1 MQMPISNASPAPA
14 PGPGAASA
22 ASAKGTD
29 GGNFN
34 QTLVQTVAGSQG
46 KEASAQAGSE
56 TAVPAGAAS
65 ASATLASLLGGKLDA
80 KDLLAAIEALLQR
93 LDDADA
99 GDLSEATTE
108 SNLADALQQLDDL
121 LSVLAGVP
129 LLQQPIATT
138 QAGATSDG
146 DASADNGTDAGSAL
160 LAVLSNMNAAV
171 SQAASMQAAETA
183 VPNQAQAVVAN
194 LEELNALKAGLQE
207 ALTDLRGMLQDP
219 KGPSANKDQLALIG
233 KELASVERLMQGK
246 PAAASDPIAAANNAN
261 AAEVVDSV
269 RSLQTPIQGNA
280 HLQRMSHQLLH
291 VGLLNVVQQ
300 PEKQGTEA
308 EASTKLAA
316 DANEINPQLAGANL
330 DLQRQLASVAKPLIA
345 QPVPVQQFA
354 STIQGLVVKQ
364 FNVSTGNGIS
374 QAQLT
379 LFPEHLGQVNVNISV
394 HNGTLTAQ
402 FVTDTVTAKDMLEN
416 QMAQLRSALQS
427 QGLQVDKLVVSQTAV
442 QPNMFQDR
450 QGQQGQNQG
459 TSKRNKSQDDAID
472 EIDFTAD
479 LEELSTQQAVD
490 RDLGLGRGIHTI
502 A

>member
-1 MQMPISNASPAPA
+1 M
-14 PGPGAASA
+14 
-22 ASAKGTD
+22 
-29 GGNFN
+29 
-34 QTLVQTVAGSQG
+34 
-46 KEASAQAGSE
+46 
-56 TAVPAGAAS
+56 
-65 ASATLASLLGGKLDA
+65 
-80 KDLLAAIEALLQR
+80 AAIEALLQQ

-99 GDLSEATTE
+99 GDLSQTTTE
-108 SNLADALQQLDDL
+108 SNLADALQQLDNL
-121 LSVLAGVP
+121 LSVLTGVP
-129 LLQQPIATT
+129 LLQQPTANA
-138 QAGATSDG
+138 QAGATPNGDSSNDDG
-146 DASADNGTDAGSAL
+146 ADAGSAL
-160 LAVLSNMNAAV
+160 LAALSTANAAA
-171 SQAASMQAAETA
+171 SQAASVQAAETA

-207 ALTDLRGMLQDP
+207 ALTDLRSMLQDS
-219 KGPSANKDQLALIG
+219 KGPSANTEQLALIG
-233 KELASVERLMQGK
+233 KELASVERLIQGK
-246 PAAASDPIAAANNAN
+246 TASATDPTTAANDGH
-261 AAEVVDSV
+261 AAEVIDSV

-291 VGLLNVVQQ
+291 VGLLNVVKK
-300 PEKQGTEA
+300 PEEQGA
-308 EASTKLAA
+308 VAASTKLDAN
-316 DANEINPQLAGANL
+316 ANEINSQLAGANL
-330 DLQRQLASVAKPLIA
+330 ELQRQLASAAKPVIA

-364 FNVSTGNGIS
+364 FNVSTGNGLS

-379 LFPEHLGQVNVNISV
+379 LYPEHLGQVNVNISV

-427 QGLQVDKLVVSQTAV
+427 QGLQVDKLVVSQSTV
-442 QPNMFQDR
+442 QPNLFQDR

-459 TSKRNKSQDDAID
+459 ASKRNKSQDDAID

-479 LEELSTQQAVD
+479 LEELSAQRAVD